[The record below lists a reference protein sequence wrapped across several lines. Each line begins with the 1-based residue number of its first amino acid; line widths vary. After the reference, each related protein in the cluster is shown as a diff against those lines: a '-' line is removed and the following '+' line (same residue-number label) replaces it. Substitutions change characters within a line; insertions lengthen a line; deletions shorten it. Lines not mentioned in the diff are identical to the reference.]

1 MNSADTNENRL
12 EQPAITS
19 STNVPLAALPFSAY
33 KGNEPYMFISYAHKD
48 SGEVYPILSQFHRQG
63 YHAWYDEGIEPGIEW
78 PEEIA
83 NALNTSSLF
92 VVFITPNSVASENVR
107 NEINFALAKKTPFI
121 AIYLKPTTLTPGL
134 QLQIGSKQAILKYQ
148 LDEDTYTRKYSYSFD
163 SVLKPTGKVNPEDQT
178 NQKTVVQIPPVS
190 AAPIPAKPLP
200 EAPQPAPAQV
210 QSVQMP
216 LTGQLN
222 FVCDLARKAACE
234 QIGFP
239 ADRQLESKHAAAVQ
253 KLKFFANA
261 FGEPYLTSYKH
272 KDHIMV
278 HKRQGASEVFYDRGD
293 IFDLSDFAYF
303 RNLNN
308 LVLIFQKFKDLSPLH
323 GLPIRSLD
331 ISCNQLSSLAPLATL
346 QQLKTLYLDFSS
358 YESLLP
364 LDQLN
369 QLNVFSANDIS
380 PSAFGELCQLSLPN
394 LLHLNISESKLES
407 LNGVSALKSL
417 TTLEIKNCV
426 CFEFEDILQLPK
438 LDTLYMYGTK
448 CFDYSFLAKMPA
460 LKRLGLDE
468 VNKAVVIDTLGY
480 KPEFLS

>member
-1 MNSADTNENRL
+1 MNSADTNENRVV
-12 EQPAITS
+12 QPATIS
-19 STNVPLAALPFSAY
+19 SANTPLAALPFSAY
-33 KGNEPYMFISYAHKD
+33 KGNEPYMFISYSHKD

-63 YHAWYDEGIEPGIEW
+63 YNVWYDEGIEPGIEW

-83 NALNTSSLF
+83 NALNTSRLF

-134 QLQIGSKQAILKYQ
+134 QLQIGAKQAILKYQ
-148 LDEDTYTRKYSYSFD
+148 LNEDTYTRKFSYSFD
-163 SVLKPTGKVNPEDQT
+163 SVLKTTGKVNPEDQT
-178 NQKTVVQIPPVS
+178 SQKIVVQNPPVN
-190 AAPIPAKPLP
+190 APPIPANPLP
-200 EAPQPAPAQV
+200 EKPQHAQAQPV
-210 QSVQMP
+210 QVP

-261 FGEPYLTSYKH
+261 FGEQCLTSYKYI
-272 KDHIMV
+272 DHIMV
-278 HKRQGASEVFYDRGD
+278 HKRQGIPEVFYDRGD

-303 RNLNN
+303 RNLND
-308 LVLIFQKFKDLSPLH
+308 LDLIFQKFNDLSPLQ
-323 GLPIRSLD
+323 GLPIRFLD
-331 ISCNQLSSLAPLATL
+331 ISCNQLSSLTPLATL

-369 QLNVFSANDIS
+369 NLNVFSANDIS
-380 PSAFGELCQLSLPN
+380 TSAFEELCQLSLPN

-460 LKRLGLDE
+460 LKRLGMDE
-468 VNKAVVIDTLGY
+468 ANKAIIIDTLGY

>member
-1 MNSADTNENRL
+1 MNSVNTNENRV
-12 EQPAITS
+12 EQPATLS
-19 STNVPLAALPFSAY
+19 STITPLEVIPFSAY

-48 SGEVYPILSQFHRQG
+48 SGEVYPILSQFYRQG
-63 YHAWYDEGIEPGIEW
+63 YKVWYDEGIEPGIEW

-83 NALNTSSLF
+83 NALNTCRLF

-107 NEINFALAKKTPFI
+107 NEINFALAKKIPFI
-121 AIYLKPTTLTPGL
+121 AIYLRPTTLTPGL

-163 SVLKPTGKVNPEDQT
+163 SVLKTTGKVNPEDQIS
-178 NQKTVVQIPPVS
+178 QKTVVQNPLVS
-190 AAPIPAKPLP
+190 AAPIPEKLQP
-200 EAPQPAPAQV
+200 EIPQHTQV
-210 QSVQMP
+210 QPVQLP
-216 LTGQLN
+216 LTGQLK

-239 ADRQLESKHAAAVQ
+239 ADRQLETKHTAAVQ
-253 KLKFFANA
+253 RLIFFANA
-261 FGEPYLTSYKH
+261 FGEQYLTSYKYV
-272 KDHIMV
+272 DHIMV
-278 HKRQGASEVFYDRGD
+278 HKRQGLPEVFYDRGEL
-293 IFDLSDFAYF
+293 FDLSDFAYF
-303 RNLNN
+303 RNLNY
-308 LVLIFQKFKDLSPLH
+308 LVLIFQKFNDLSPLQ
-323 GLPIRSLD
+323 GLPIRVLD
-331 ISCNQLSSLAPLATL
+331 LSCNQLSSLAPLATL

-369 QLNVFSANDIS
+369 HLNLFSANNIS
-380 PSAFGELCQLSLPN
+380 MSSFKELCQLSLPN

-407 LNGVSALKSL
+407 LNGVSALRSL

-448 CFDYSFLAKMPA
+448 CFDYGFLAKMPA
-460 LKRLGLDE
+460 LKRLGVDE
-468 VNKAVVIDTLGY
+468 PNKSIIIDTFGY